1 MKIKGVGKLQYF
13 PTPFRVLLIIIIIKQ
28 AQNSPP
34 PTPSRKQK
42 AKRIQRDEEM
52 ASFAEAPPGDSKVGE
67 KIFKTKCAQCHTVD
81 KGAGHKQGN
90 FIAPLFLF
98 WSYIFEVKLSF
109 ILLII
114 MFSAPIIRRSNL
126 FRWTELWSFFSLSLS
141 LMGLRF
147 LQENHDFGERWNWV

>member
-1 MKIKGVGKLQYF
+1 
-13 PTPFRVLLIIIIIKQ
+13 
-28 AQNSPP
+28 
-34 PTPSRKQK
+34 
-42 AKRIQRDEEM
+42 
-52 ASFAEAPPGDSKVGE
+52 
-67 KIFKTKCAQCHTVD
+67 
-81 KGAGHKQGN
+81 
-90 FIAPLFLF
+90 LF

>member
-1 MKIKGVGKLQYF
+1 
-13 PTPFRVLLIIIIIKQ
+13 
-28 AQNSPP
+28 
-34 PTPSRKQK
+34 
-42 AKRIQRDEEM
+42 
-52 ASFAEAPPGDSKVGE
+52 
-67 KIFKTKCAQCHTVD
+67 
-81 KGAGHKQGN
+81 
-90 FIAPLFLF
+90 LF

-126 FRWTELWSFFSLSLS
+126 FRWTELWSFLSLS